1 LGENEREEGGGKKRV
16 MGSAYDQ
23 YNYIYV
29 KITVKPTKNCLKEG
43 EGQVL
48 RKGEF
53 DQSTV
58 DV

>member
-1 LGENEREEGGGKKRV
+1 
-16 MGSAYDQ
+16 
-23 YNYIYV
+23 
-29 KITVKPTKNCLKEG
+29 VKPTKNCLKEG

-58 DV
+58 DVWYKYHNETPLYN